1 MGVVVVHSPQQKS
14 DMSIHVQ
21 GYAADPVHGVIG
33 FNSSTGGTTKPNNV
47 FGVVK
52 EAFNSVLGKKTTAH
66 NCYGVGDSACVN
78 KGLLENGEPMTWEPV
93 YKPKQDTTPTT
104 QQNPSLCTNSSS
116 TDKQKC
122 NNTN

>member
-1 MGVVVVHSPQQKS
+1 
-14 DMSIHVQ
+14 MSIHVQ
-21 GYAADPVHGVIG
+21 GHAADPVHGVIG
-33 FNSSTGGTTKPNNV
+33 FNSSTGGTVSTEKV
-47 FGVVK
+47 GKLKETALIIK
-52 EAFNSVLGKKTTAH
+52 EAGRSVLGKETTAH
-66 NCYGVGDSACVN
+66 NCYGVGDPKCEN